1 MLTSTQ
7 NNAADKRNRSKVIQ
21 IVYIIA
27 ALDVTWMFLQFSI
40 TPVSVSSIS
49 PQKAE
54 ISVHAL
60 NAESR
65 ADLFNVMKRKIY
77 LRQRRFAD

>member
-1 MLTSTQ
+1 METSSQ
-7 NNAADKRNRSKVIQ
+7 NDNADKINRSKVIQ

-40 TPVSVSSIS
+40 TPVSGSTIS
-49 PQKAE
+49 HQEAE

-65 ADLFNVMKRKIY
+65 ADLFTT
-77 LRQRRFAD
+77 